1 MQEPSHTVKD
11 SMKLSEL
18 ERMLSDVRN
27 TLVSHGYRVELINY
41 PKDHDKRSID
51 VIAVHEDKK
60 PLLVKVVR
68 DVADLTVN
76 ELREL
81 QNCGTVLQAQ
91 GIIVAESDHGVD
103 IDDIVAHEKMNMYV
117 VSVDGFKAAL
127 RKSIYVLRKQNN
139 YYMKV
144 DGKKL
149 REKRL
154 EKGYS
159 LGDIA
164 HMLSVTRRSVYMYEQ
179 EESMV
184 SLSTGL
190 KLVEIFGEEVIQP
203 IDIIDEGLQSQGGEY
218 GRPRST
224 PRTRLARVLAESGY
238 NVAETRYVPPNA
250 IASSENTETRMVV
263 IMEKGRVEDFEVRL
277 GESERVAK
285 HINAYLI
292 AVVNKR
298 RSIANRYDAYLASSL
313 SEVMDI
319 ALELKGEKK
328 D

>member
-1 MQEPSHTVKD
+1 
-11 SMKLSEL
+11 MKSSEL
-18 ERMLSDVRN
+18 DKMLGDVRD
-27 TLVSHGYRVELINY
+27 TLVSHGYSVELIKY
-41 PKDHDKRSID
+41 PEDHDKRSID
-51 VIAVHEDKK
+51 VIAIHGDKK

-68 DVADLTVN
+68 DVSDLTMN

-81 QNCGTVLQAQ
+81 QSCGMVLQAQ

-117 VSVDGFKAAL
+117 VSVDGLKAAL

-139 YYMKV
+139 YYVKV

-190 KLVEIFGEEVIQP
+190 KLIEIFGEEVIQP
-203 IDIIDEGLQSQGGEY
+203 IDIIDESLQGQSSEY
-218 GRPRST
+218 ARSKST

-263 IMEKGRVEDFEVRL
+263 IVEKGRLDDFEVRL

-285 HINAYLI
+285 HIDAYLI

-313 SEVMDI
+313 NEVMDI

-328 D
+328 T